1 MPPQFTIHPTAIV
14 HPDTVIG
21 DGVEI
26 SAYAVIGPGVTLGG
40 GVWVGHHAVVEC
52 NTTLGAGCRV
62 FHSAV
67 LGVPPQDLKYRG
79 EETRLEVGE
88 RTIIREFA
96 SLHRGTV
103 ATGVTKIGS
112 DALLMAYTHV
122 AHDCEIGD
130 RVIMANG
137 VQLGGHV
144 HIGDWAIIGGLTPV
158 HQFCRIGAHAMVGGG
173 LRASQDVAPF
183 MTAADDPMRLL
194 GINSVGLRR
203 RGFSP
208 ESIAALKRA
217 HRLLCRSHLN
227 TDQAVT
233 AIREQL
239 PPLPEIQQ
247 LLAFLSSSQRGF
259 VK

>member
-1 MPPQFTIHPTAIV
+1 MALV
-14 HPDTVIG
+14 HPDAVIG
-21 DGVEI
+21 EGVIVE
-26 SAYAVIGPGVTLGG
+26 AYAVVGPGVTLGSG
-40 GVWVGHHAVVEC
+40 AWIGHHAVIDR
-52 NTTLGAGCRV
+52 NTTLGADCRI
-62 FHSAV
+62 FHSAFI
-67 LGVPPQDLKYRG
+67 GAPPQDLKYRD
-79 EETRLEVGE
+79 EETRVEVGE
-88 RTIIREFA
+88 RTTIREF
-96 SLHRGTV
+96 SSVHRGTT
-103 ATGVTKIGS
+103 ATGITRIGT

-122 AHDCEIGD
+122 AHDCEIGN

-144 HIGDWAIIGGLTPV
+144 HVGDWAIIGGLTPV

-183 MTAADDPMRLL
+183 MMAADEPMRLV

-208 ESIAALKRA
+208 ESITALKRA

-227 TDQAVT
+227 TEQAVT

-239 PPLPEIQQ
+239 PQLPEIDQ
-247 LLAFLSSSQRGF
+247 LLSFLSSSHRGF

>member
-1 MPPQFTIHPTAIV
+1 MAEPFVLHPMALV
-14 HPDTVIG
+14 HPDAVIG
-21 DGVEI
+21 EGVIVE
-26 SAYAVIGPGVTLGG
+26 AYAVVGPGVTLGSG
-40 GVWVGHHAVVEC
+40 AWIGHHAVIDR
-52 NTTLGAGCRV
+52 NTTLGADCRI
-62 FHSAV
+62 FHSAFI
-67 LGVPPQDLKYRG
+67 GAPPQDLKYRD
-79 EETRLEVGE
+79 EETRVEVGE
-88 RTIIREFA
+88 RTTIREF
-96 SLHRGTV
+96 SSVHRGTT
-103 ATGVTKIGS
+103 ATGITRIGT

-122 AHDCEIGD
+122 AHDCEIGN

-144 HIGDWAIIGGLTPV
+144 HVGDWAIIGGLTPV

-183 MTAADDPMRLL
+183 MMAADEPMRLV

-208 ESIAALKRA
+208 ESITALKRA

-227 TDQAVT
+227 TEQAVT

-239 PPLPEIQQ
+239 PQLPEIDQ
-247 LLAFLSSSQRGF
+247 LLSFLSSSHRGF